1 MTVPLTDIKLSR
13 VLTEFEAPPTTPL
26 SAMLKGGAYVDND
39 VVGGTIPSSL
49 PISLS
54 DFAGSQPAGD
64 LTLVDVSVLGDAGSV
79 TVTGSG
85 LSRSYI
91 VDIARSAGLSDV
103 ACAGTLR
110 VTFSIGNATT
120 PQGFLMSGPGAAL
133 NGAYYDQFTTGS
145 FDELV
150 LSPGAYLAG
159 ATVVDGTRKSQAFVD
174 SSGSSTMSA
183 SIGSPIS
190 DGFVSTSQEVTLSV
204 TGSQFVLDFPLATSI
219 HISTNDV
226 PFGTGASVAGAME
239 CTFNYNIRVK
249 DGGVTIGTFPVTFD
263 IRVGVSVSAQ
273 ATGA

>member
-1 MTVPLTDIKLSR
+1 MTIPLTGIKLSR
-13 VLTEFEAPPTTPL
+13 VLEEFNAPQTTPL

-54 DFAGSQPAGD
+54 DFAGSQSAGY
-64 LTLVDVSVLGDAGSV
+64 LVLVGATVLGDASAV

-85 LSRSYI
+85 LSRRYV

-103 ACAGTLR
+103 SCAGTLR
-110 VTFSIGNATT
+110 VTFSIGNATE
-120 PQGFLMSGPGAAL
+120 PQAFLMPGPGAAA
-133 NGAYYDQFTTGS
+133 NGGYYDQFTTGDFS
-145 FDELV
+145 ELI

-159 ATVVDGTRKSQAFVD
+159 ATVIDGQRKSQAFVD
-174 SSGSSTMSA
+174 STGSSTMSA
-183 SIGSPIS
+183 SIGAPIR
-190 DGFVSTSQEVTLSV
+190 DGFVSTSQEVAVTV
-204 TGSQFVLDFPLATSI
+204 TGQQFVLDFPLATSI
-219 HISTNDV
+219 HISTGDV

-249 DGGVTIGTFPVTFD
+249 DGGVIIGAFPVTFD
-263 IRVGVSVSAQ
+263 IRVGVTVSAQ